1 LSAGIQDR
9 PALRRYP
16 DIAEALYVSLAS
28 FAGEAP
34 VFLDIPVC
42 NQAARQLVERQAMT
56 LVFETARIYRG
67 TPPALPLDHI
77 YGITSFELG

>member
-1 LSAGIQDR
+1 
-9 PALRRYP
+9 
-16 DIAEALYVSLAS
+16 
-28 FAGEAP
+28 

-42 NQAARQLVERQAMT
+42 NQAARQLVERNAMT

-67 TPPALPLDHI
+67 APPVLPLDKI